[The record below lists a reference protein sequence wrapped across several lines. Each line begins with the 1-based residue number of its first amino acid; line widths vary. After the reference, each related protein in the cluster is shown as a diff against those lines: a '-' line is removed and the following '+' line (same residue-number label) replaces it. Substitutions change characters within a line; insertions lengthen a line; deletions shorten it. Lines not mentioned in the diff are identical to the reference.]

1 MNVFYE
7 TLAQIC
13 QIRRLDEKWLLAP
26 NLRIGQQWLD
36 RVAFSGI
43 PVVNARPK
51 TLRRL
56 AFDLAE
62 PELRRRNLRRLEPL
76 AGPLIVER
84 IWKQT
89 ANPKGGYLGTLT
101 PSAGLFASLYHS
113 LMALRLRFDF
123 RQSRLFRDH
132 WQRKGNPASL
142 TGIPNVLSTAFSGR

>member
-76 AGPLIVER
+76 AG
-84 IWKQT
+84 
-89 ANPKGGYLGTLT
+89 
-101 PSAGLFASLYHS
+101 
-113 LMALRLRFDF
+113 
-123 RQSRLFRDH
+123 
-132 WQRKGNPASL
+132 
-142 TGIPNVLSTAFSGR
+142 